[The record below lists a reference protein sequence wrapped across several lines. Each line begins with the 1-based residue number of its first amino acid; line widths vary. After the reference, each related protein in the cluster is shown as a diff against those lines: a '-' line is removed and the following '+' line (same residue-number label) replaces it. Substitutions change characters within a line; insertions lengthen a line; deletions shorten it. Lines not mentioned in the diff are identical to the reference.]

1 MAIFIHIWNGGE
13 DWKTPNSYRLCQNWE
28 LGRKSSP
35 VNVVISGTGM
45 EVVTLPIPQAHL
57 EWDRLLPDSNLHA
70 LSCRNSCHMHPAL
83 PRQQDKRRKLK
94 PFGEGGK
101 RSGNS
106 RRKQRYC
113 GKKTRIQWWG
123 KCKDPQKAQIPP
135 QRGEKKKKK
144 PKPNGCYILLLL
156 SSSNSCSS
164 ASTVFSALK
173 THPICH
179 KQVSLVPFQYYCL
192 YH

>member
-101 RSGNS
+101 GSGNS

-135 QRGEKKKKK
+135 QRGKKKKN
-144 PKPNGCYILLLL
+144 PNQMAATFCSYSHLQIL
-156 SSSNSCSS
+156 
-164 ASTVFSALK
+164 VALHRQSFLHWK
-173 THPICH
+173 HIPSVINRFH
-179 KQVSLVPFQYYCL
+179 
-192 YH
+192 

>member
-101 RSGNS
+101 GSGNS

-113 GKKTRIQWWG
+113 GKKNKNTVV
-123 KCKDPQKAQIPP
+123 
-135 QRGEKKKKK
+135 GEMQGSTESSDSSTEGGKKKKK